1 MLFRFYNDDM
11 RYVFSRTCEH
21 LLLLLI
27 GSRLNF
33 ESKRTLPLIMSL
45 LLIYT
50 LSRAVSTFLIDTL
63 ALRIK
68 NEEAIVAFILVAGS
82 LSILRIR
89 GGCKA

>member
-1 MLFRFYNDDM
+1 
-11 RYVFSRTCEH
+11 
-21 LLLLLI
+21 
-27 GSRLNF
+27 
-33 ESKRTLPLIMSL
+33 MSL